1 MDIDC
6 PIECINRD
14 LICESPS
21 DFLEKHS
28 SFLITVIGIASGGL
42 GIVLTYFL
50 KSRCTEIKCG
60 CLSCRR
66 NPIPLDIEEVAVT
79 VEPDAD

>member
-6 PIECINRD
+6 PIACINRD
-14 LICESPS
+14 LICDSPP
-21 DFLEKHS
+21 DFLDKHS
-28 SFLITVIGIASGGL
+28 SFLMTVIGIASGGL

-60 CLSCRR
+60 CLSCKRK
-66 NPIPLDIEEVAVT
+66 PLELDIPEVV
-79 VEPDAD
+79 VETDVN

>member
-1 MDIDC
+1 MDVDC
-6 PIECINRD
+6 PIACISRD

-66 NPIPLDIEEVAVT
+66 NPIPLDIDEVAVT
-79 VEPDAD
+79 VEPDVN